1 MPKIQKNWSHRRK
14 KKKIEETLTKD
25 VKRTR
30 RRSRISFTARRYRKT
45 IRSRNISKIL
55 TPKKESLDNP
65 LEGGDFST
73 KQQCEVE
80 PRDSTIHVVEPDDD
94 DDDYEPDD
102 EDEDKSHSSQ
112 ARSPH
117 TIVMAQYNA
126 LHMPYGGG
134 EYSESEN
141 EDFGAQ
147 SDDSVEDKK
156 YIDSGLRPLKAGESR
171 LFLHKIKHDAKKTT
185 PKKYDGVQP
194 LLKKISSSVFRK
206 EKEPEKEELE
216 EEQPSEV
223 ASKPSSVIE
232 DTDEDRTE
240 ETEDER
246 EETEDEVVEPE
257 EEEVVE
263 PEEEEVVEPEEE
275 EVEPEEIPSTATLT
289 SHPSGL
295 IDTRPLLKFDE
306 PEDVKDEPGD
316 YSRTKITSQ
325 PSGLIDTRPLLK
337 FGEPEDDKPVK
348 PQPKHDFKPK
358 FKLKRFR
365 KKKDDICVH
374 TKEVPEGQLKEYS
387 STTVDGVTVK
397 EKKRRSI
404 FRFFRKNDFCVHTA
418 EPGKDTLS
426 VDSSRLSLMNIA
438 KETKIANYDVQQSVI
453 EETHQVR
460 HLAPIEESQKRT
472 RKPVERPQSSSRS
485 SSKSN
490 LSQFRQTSLLLPSNR
505 ERRFSKNF
513 KSKGDFSDS
522 TSSRSSRSKNS
533 GRYFSKR
540 KKPKKQKTK
549 AKND

>member
-25 VKRTR
+25 VKRSR

-45 IRSRNISKIL
+45 IRGRNISKIL
-55 TPKKESLDNP
+55 TPKKGSLDNP

-80 PRDSTIHVVEPDDD
+80 PRDSIIHVVEPDD

-147 SDDSVEDKK
+147 SEDSVEDKK

-240 ETEDER
+240 ETLNER
-246 EETEDEVVEPE
+246 EETEE
-257 EEEVVE
+257 EIVEEVL
-263 PEEEEVVEPEEE
+263 EPEEE
-275 EVEPEEIPSTATLT
+275 EVEPEEIASTATIT

-306 PEDVKDEPGD
+306 PEDVKDEPESSVP
-316 YSRTKITSQ
+316 SRTTIFDKR
-325 PSGLIDTRPLLK
+325 DTCRGPRILT
-337 FGEPEDDKPVK
+337 
-348 PQPKHDFKPK
+348 
-358 FKLKRFR
+358 
-365 KKKDDICVH
+365 I
-374 TKEVPEGQLKEYS
+374 
-387 STTVDGVTVK
+387 
-397 EKKRRSI
+397 
-404 FRFFRKNDFCVHTA
+404 
-418 EPGKDTLS
+418 
-426 VDSSRLSLMNIA
+426 
-438 KETKIANYDVQQSVI
+438 
-453 EETHQVR
+453 
-460 HLAPIEESQKRT
+460 
-472 RKPVERPQSSSRS
+472 
-485 SSKSN
+485 
-490 LSQFRQTSLLLPSNR
+490 
-505 ERRFSKNF
+505 
-513 KSKGDFSDS
+513 
-522 TSSRSSRSKNS
+522 
-533 GRYFSKR
+533 
-540 KKPKKQKTK
+540 
-549 AKND
+549 